1 MSDATFTFHLG
12 PYTLTLLDQDIREL
26 VGKFPVVSSD
36 DNYLSHGGGVSAAI
50 WDVVGHALGAD
61 QQVREVQSGKRE
73 LTIGDVLLTLGDTE
87 TPVVHAITIDFR
99 RGRRAERDELVRLY
113 SNLLDAAEAR
123 SLADLALPL
132 LASSAAGFTQSESF
146 EVLIEVLLTRVDG
159 PLLLNLLVFT
169 DELTQD
175 PALPQLVREAV
186 EARGLTYDPRLP
198 GVPRRSRER
207 LARDLGQE
215 IREAARDVDVATAD
229 GLPSAVLHLWA
240 AIEES
245 DPVRTLVP
253 KRLLA
258 RARDGRN
265 RLVHS
270 PDVGDLT
277 VVRELLRSCDLILD
291 AAVAVAVPTQSLPTP
306 PVYSLAH
313 AVPAARDAL
322 GTTHVRNLHRL
333 LMEQL
338 DEDQLAQ
345 EHDRLQELGYSGDV
359 SNCLLESCVSEHPVD
374 LLLTHFAGRDLR
386 RVLRH
391 RDIAVAANDDP
402 ELMARKLLAYL
413 GFPLPP
419 RIVDPELLLIRV
431 RIIRSEISALDGHE
445 LEGRVTSV
453 ARSMETVL
461 RTYLRFMAL
470 GLLGTQPD
478 KWYEESVH
486 SAGGSGPPTL
496 ERVTMGG
503 LVHLIERLGRE
514 IENASDTTIRE
525 RLRDFFPAGED
536 VTWIPRKAHD
546 LVSRRNFFVHGGDG
560 EGDDSLSERRR
571 QAEEFCDVT
580 DVLLES
586 LNQGAYPTVIE
597 VREVRFDEWGRR
609 RVRGRTS
616 SGKSEDVFTDQEL
629 RAGEVYL
636 MYSRTNPLRV
646 DPLLVQAGVEAAG

>member
-1 MSDATFTFHLG
+1 MSDTSSIFHLG
-12 PYTLTLLDQDIREL
+12 PYTLTLLDRDIREF
-26 VGKFPVVSSD
+26 VGKSPVVSSD

-50 WDVVGHALGAD
+50 WEVAGDALDGDQHVRDVQRGG
-61 QQVREVQSGKRE
+61 RE

-87 TPVVHAITIDFR
+87 TPVLHAITIDFR
-99 RGRRAERDELVRLY
+99 RGRRAQRDELVRLY
-113 SNLLDAAEAR
+113 SNLLDVAEAR
-123 SLADLALPL
+123 SLPDLALPL
-132 LASSAAGFTQSESF
+132 LAARSAGFTQPESF
-146 EVLIEVLLTRVDG
+146 EVFIEVLLNRVDS
-159 PLLLNLLVFT
+159 PLTLHLVILT
-169 DELTQD
+169 DELAGD
-175 PALPQLVREAV
+175 PAVSESVRETI
-186 EARGLTYDPRLP
+186 EARGLTYDPGLP

-207 LARDLGQE
+207 LARGLGPQ
-215 IREAARDVDVATAD
+215 IRSAAEAVDNSTAEQ
-229 GLPSAVLHLWA
+229 LPSAVLHLWA
-240 AIEES
+240 TIEGSER
-245 DPVRTLVP
+245 VRGSAP
-253 KRLLA
+253 QRLLA

-270 PDVGDLT
+270 PGAVDLP

-291 AAVAVAVPTQSLPTP
+291 AAVAATAEPTQPLPLVAP
-306 PVYSLAH
+306 IAH
-313 AVPAARDAL
+313 DVPAARDAL

-338 DEDQLAQ
+338 DEDQLEQ
-345 EHDRLQELGYSGDV
+345 EHDRLRELGYSGDV
-359 SNCLLESCVSEHPVD
+359 SNCLLESCVSEHPVN

-386 RVLRH
+386 RVLRE
-391 RDIAVAANDDP
+391 RDIAAAANDEP
-402 ELMARKLLAYL
+402 EYMSRKLLAYL

-431 RIIRSEISALDGHE
+431 RIIRSEIPALDGHE

-470 GLLGTQPD
+470 GLLSTPPD
-478 KWYEESVH
+478 KWYEEK
-486 SAGGSGPPTL
+486 ARARGGPETL
-496 ERVTMGG
+496 EKVTMGG
-503 LVHLIERLGRE
+503 LVYLIEKLGRE
-514 IENASDTTIRE
+514 IEDTSDTTIRE
-525 RLRDFFPAGED
+525 RLRDFFPAGEGI
-536 VTWIPRKAHD
+536 TWIPRKAHD
-546 LVSRRNFFVHGGDG
+546 LVSRRNFFVHGDADGDG
-560 EGDDSLSERRR
+560 DNSLSERRR
-571 QAEEFCDVT
+571 QADEFCDVA
-580 DVLLES
+580 DVLLEG